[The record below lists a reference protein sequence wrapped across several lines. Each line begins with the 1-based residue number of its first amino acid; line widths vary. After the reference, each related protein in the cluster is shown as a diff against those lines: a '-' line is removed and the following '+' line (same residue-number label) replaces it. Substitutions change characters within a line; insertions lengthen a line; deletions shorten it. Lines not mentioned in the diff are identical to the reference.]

1 MQNELTGVYTPWLV
15 VASYAIAVLASYTAL
30 NLAGQVLTN
39 AMGRVRPLWLLGGA
53 GAMGTGIWSMHFLAM
68 LAFHLP
74 IVVVYNP
81 FLTASS
87 WVLAVF
93 ASGVALWLVSQPLV
107 RLLVLLLGG
116 SVMGLAIAGMHYMG
130 MAAMQPSVRLH
141 YTLSWV
147 FLSVAIA
154 IATSLLALWLQ
165 QQFQTDSLRDTTWR
179 KLGSAM
185 IMGLAISGM
194 HYTGMTA
201 THFSSPLLGA
211 STLKGM
217 DIHLLA
223 VGVGFG
229 ALFILGLTLTSSIY
243 DQQLV
248 AQKIRQAVLME
259 NEAHFRTLIREMQ
272 VGVVLLNAQLETL
285 MVNQAAMAMLG
296 SAALGQSLFSEKG
309 GIAVQENG
317 TPYALDDLPHYRAI
331 AEKQPIRNRL
341 VGLAPQAHAPVYRWL
356 LVNVDPQIATDGTVE
371 RVICT
376 LSDITQQKQ
385 TEATLLESQEQFS
398 KAFHSN
404 PVACCISTLADGKV
418 LDVNTSFLQTFG
430 YERSEVIGRT
440 SAELNLWANYRDR
453 QRLLAALQHQSSFRM
468 EAPFRTKAGQE
479 REGLSSFETVEIN
492 GVACLL
498 SMVYDITERKQAE
511 LALRQS
517 EERFAL
523 VIEGVNDGIWDAN
536 LETGECYYSPRLKQ
550 MLGYPEVELPN
561 QIDSLHTIVHPEDQQ
576 RFQQTLS
583 DYLAGHIPE
592 YEIEFR
598 CLQPSGE
605 TRWILARGIAL
616 RDKTGHPYRIVGSHT
631 DITERKQADA
641 VQQQQMKLA
650 ALRADL
656 GAILA
661 SSNALSEMLDQC
673 ARTLCHYLEAAV
685 VRIWLYNSADEVLV
699 LRASAGMY
707 THLDG
712 AYSQIKLG
720 CFKIGR
726 IAASRQ
732 PLLTNQVQTDE
743 QISNRDWAVREGM
756 VAFAG
761 YPLLIQDRLLGV
773 VALFT
778 RHPLHQETMDE
789 IASAAKAI
797 TLGIDRKLTEAALQ
811 ERAQRDQAMSRLIRN
826 MHRSLDLE
834 TVFRVTTHDLR
845 QTLCCDRVVIHQFL
859 ATGHR
864 QFKYESVSLEWT
876 PLEQLSAFTS
886 RDEAEEPIPTLLSS
900 QMDSSLGAGIFWVP
914 DISTAG
920 FDAAALELLEHMQA
934 KAYITVPVC
943 VGSQLWGTLTTYQ
956 NGHPRYWS
964 EAEVKLV
971 TQVGNQ
977 LGVAIQ
983 QAELLHRTREQA
995 SALKQAKEAADA
1007 ANQAKSEFLANMSHE
1022 LRTPL
1027 NAILGFTQLMQWD
1040 DNLSVD
1046 QRDYIETINRSG
1058 EHLLSLINDIL
1069 EMSKIEA
1076 GKHTLNAD
1084 QFDLNQ
1090 LLETLYEMMAMRA
1103 TSKGLQL
1110 VFDLPASLPHLIY
1123 TDEGKLRQ
1131 ILLNLLSNAIKFTP
1145 SGLVTLRIRPVESR
1159 DLRLSEHADLKFP
1172 TAPPGLQAAPCLLAI
1187 AVEDTGVGI
1196 AKDEFERLFQPFTQ
1210 TRSGLRSQEGT
1221 GLGLPITQ
1229 RFVHLLGGHLSVV
1242 SQPNQGSTFTVY
1254 LPVLQLPDTA
1264 ILSAA
1269 ATTAKRA
1276 VKLAPGQPA
1285 YRILVV
1291 DDAPTNRLIL
1301 MRMLGKLGFDI
1312 REAENGEEAI
1322 AQWECWQ
1329 PHLIWMDMRMPV
1341 MDGATATEQIKR
1353 CPGGQNTVIIA
1364 LTASAFEEQRQEVLH
1379 AGCDDFVRKPFRET
1393 EILEKIATHLGVQYA
1408 YTDIP
1413 PVSPDQSTSPSIVAL
1428 RSDDLATVS
1437 PEWLQQLY
1445 WAAAQ
1450 GNDATIATLLQQ
1462 LEISHPPLVNGLS
1475 QLLETYRFD
1484 KIMDLAAP
1492 LISTP
1497 SLEEN

>member
-1 MQNELTGVYTPWLV
+1 MQHELTGVYTPWLM
-15 VASYAIAVLASYTAL
+15 VASYVIAVLASYTAL
-30 NLAGQVLTN
+30 NLASQVLAN
-39 AMGRVRPLWLLGGA
+39 AMGRERPLWLLGGA
-53 GAMGTGIWSMHFLAM
+53 GAMGTGIWSMHFVAM

-74 IVVVYNP
+74 VVVVYDP
-81 FLTASS
+81 WLTVSS
-87 WVLAVF
+87 WFLAAF
-93 ASGVALWLVSQPLV
+93 ASGVALWLVSQPAVPLSV
-107 RLLVLLLGG
+107 LLVGG
-116 SVMGLAIAGMHYMG
+116 SVMGLAIAGMHYVG
-130 MAAMQPSVRLH
+130 MAAMQPSVQLH
-141 YTLSWV
+141 YTFSWV
-147 FLSVAIA
+147 FLSVVIA
-154 IATSLLALWLQ
+154 IAASLVALWLQ
-165 QQFQTDSLRDTTWR
+165 QQFQTDSLRNTLWR

-185 IMGLAISGM
+185 VMGLAINGM
-194 HYTGMTA
+194 HYTGMAA
-201 THFSSPLLGA
+201 THFSSPSLEL
-211 STLKGM
+211 STVMGM
-217 DIHLLA
+217 DAHLLA
-223 VGVGFG
+223 VGVSFG
-229 ALFILGLTLTSSIY
+229 TLFILGLTLTSSIY

-248 AQKIRQAVLME
+248 AQKVRQAVLKE
-259 NEAHFRTLIREMQ
+259 NEARFRTLIREMQ
-272 VGVVLLNAQLETL
+272 VGVVLLNAQLEIL

-296 SAALGQSLFSEKG
+296 SEALGRSLFAEKG

-317 TPYALDDLPHYRAI
+317 VPYSLDDLPHYRAI
-331 AEKQPIRNRL
+331 AEKQPIRNCL
-341 VGLAPQAHAPVYRWL
+341 VGLASHVSAPVYRWL

-371 RVICT
+371 QVICT

-440 SAELNLWANYRDR
+440 AAELNLWANYRDR
-453 QRLLAALQHQSSFRM
+453 QRLLAALQRQSSFRM
-468 EAPFRTKAGQE
+468 EAPFRTKSGQK
-479 REGLSSFETVEIN
+479 REGLSSFEKVEIN

-536 LETGECYYSPRLKQ
+536 LETGACYYSPRWKQ
-550 MLGYPEVELPN
+550 MVGYAEAEIPN
-561 QIDSLHTIVHPEDQQ
+561 HIDSLYKIVHPEDQQ
-576 RFQQTLS
+576 RFQQALS
-583 DYLAGHIPE
+583 DYLAGNIPE

-605 TRWILARGIAL
+605 TRWMLARGIAL
-616 RDKTGHPYRIVGSHT
+616 RDEKGHPYRLVGSHT

-641 VQQQQMKLA
+641 LQQQQMKMA
-650 ALRADL
+650 ALRADI
-656 GAILA
+656 GTILA
-661 SSNALSEMLDQC
+661 SSNALSDMLHQC
-673 ARTLCHYLEAAV
+673 AQILCRYLDAAV
-685 VRIWLYNSADEVLV
+685 VRIWLYDSADQVLV
-699 LRASAGMY
+699 LRASAGMS

-712 AYSQIKLG
+712 AHSQIQLG

-726 IAASRQ
+726 IAESRQ

-743 QISNRDWAVREGM
+743 QIHDRDWAVREGM
-756 VAFAG
+756 VTFAG

-773 VALFT
+773 VALFS
-778 RHPLHQETMDE
+778 RHPLPQDAMDE
-789 IASAAKAI
+789 IAAVAKAI
-797 TLGIDRKLTEAALQ
+797 ALGIDRKLTEAALQ

-845 QTLCCDRVVIHQFL
+845 QALCCDRVVIHQFM
-859 ATGHR
+859 ANGHR
-864 QFKYESVSLEWT
+864 QFRYESVALEWT
-876 PLEQLSAFTS
+876 PMEQLSNFTS
-886 RDEAEEPIPTLLSS
+886 RDEAIEPIPTVLSS

-914 DISTAG
+914 DIRTAG
-920 FDAAALELLEHMQA
+920 FDPAALASLEHIQA

-956 NGHPRYWS
+956 NDHPRYWS
-964 EAEVKLV
+964 DAEVKLV
-971 TQVGNQ
+971 TQIGNQ

-983 QAELLHRTREQA
+983 QAELLRHTREQA
-995 SALKQAKEAADA
+995 AALKLAKEAADA

-1040 DNLSVD
+1040 DNLSAD
-1046 QRDYIETINRSG
+1046 QRDYLETINRSG
-1058 EHLLSLINDIL
+1058 EHLLSLVNDVL

-1076 GKHTLNAD
+1076 GKHTLNAAP
-1084 QFDLNQ
+1084 FDLHQ
-1090 LLETLYEMMAMRA
+1090 LLKTLHEMVAIRA
-1103 TSKGLQL
+1103 TAKGLQL
-1110 VFDLPASLPHLIY
+1110 VFDLATSLPHLIY

-1145 SGLVTLRIRPVESR
+1145 SGQVTLRICQVDPRELGADEYS
-1159 DLRLSEHADLKFP
+1159 DLKFP
-1172 TAPPGLQAAPCLLAI
+1172 TAPPGLQATPYVLAI

-1196 AKDEFERLFQPFTQ
+1196 AADELEQLFQPFVQ

-1229 RFVHLLGGHLSVV
+1229 RFVHLLGGMLSVV
-1242 SQPNQGSTFTVY
+1242 SQPNEGSTFTIY
-1254 LPVLQLPDTA
+1254 LPVLQLPNTA
-1264 ILSAA
+1264 IVPTAT
-1269 ATTAKRA
+1269 ATTKR
-1276 VKLAPGQPA
+1276 VTKLAHGQPA

-1301 MRMLGKLGFDI
+1301 MRMLGKLGFDT

-1341 MDGATATEQIKR
+1341 MDGATATQQIKSS
-1353 CPGGQNTVIIA
+1353 PEGQSTVIIA
-1364 LTASAFEEQRQEVLH
+1364 LTASAFEEQRQEILQ

-1408 YTDIP
+1408 YTDRP
-1413 PVSPDQSTSPSIVAL
+1413 ELPDKTTPPSIEAL
-1428 RSDDLATVS
+1428 HSDDLATVP

-1445 WAAAQ
+1445 DAAAQ
-1450 GNDATIATLLQQ
+1450 GNDATIITLLQQ
-1462 LEISHPPLVNGLS
+1462 VEASHPALVIRLN

-1492 LISTP
+1492 LIDTLL
-1497 SLEEN
+1497 LEEN